1 MNANLESEILFIK
14 KIMNESRKSALD
26 NGKYYILWG
35 VLISIACFT
44 NYFNIKMGFDFNSNY
59 FWAVCILAG
68 WVTSIY
74 WGYKDSKKAKTYSA
88 ANKTIS
94 ALWASLGIAMLVIVV
109 AGKVS
114 GSISYASISPLIA
127 AVLGVGYFT
136 SGVMYSDKM
145 LKLMAFCWWGAS
157 AVMFNIKGV
166 EVLLANGIFLLVF
179 QVIPGLILFSK
190 WRKELSVNNDVTIE
204 NA

>member
-35 VLISIACFT
+35 VLISVACFA
-44 NYFNIKMGFDFNSNY
+44 NYFNNKLSLDFNPNY
-59 FWAVCILAG
+59 FWGVCILTG
-68 WVTSIY
+68 WIFSII
-74 WGYKDSKKAKTYSA
+74 WGYEDSKKAKTYSA
-88 ANKTIS
+88 GNKTVS

-157 AVMFNIKGV
+157 IVMFNISGV
-166 EVLLANGIFLLVF
+166 EVLLANGIFLLAF

-190 WRKELSVNNDVTIE
+190 WKKELTVVIE
-204 NA
+204 A

>member
-35 VLISIACFT
+35 VLISVACFA
-44 NYFNIKMGFDFNSNY
+44 NYFNNKMSLDFNPNY
-59 FWAVCILAG
+59 FWGACILAG
-68 WVTSIY
+68 WVFSIF

-145 LKLMAFCWWGAS
+145 LKIMAFCWWGAS
-157 AVMFNIKGV
+157 VVMFNIKGE
-166 EVLLANGIFLLVF
+166 EVLLANGIFLVAF

-190 WRKELSVNNDVTIE
+190 WKKELTVVE
-204 NA
+204 A

>member
-35 VLISIACFT
+35 VLISVACFA
-44 NYFNIKMGFDFNSNY
+44 NYFNNKMSLNFNPNY
-59 FWAVCILAG
+59 FWGVCILTG
-68 WVTSIY
+68 WIFSIF
-74 WGYKDSKKAKTYSA
+74 WGYTDSKKTKTYTA
-88 ANKTIS
+88 GNKTVS

-109 AGKVS
+109 TGKTS

-157 AVMFNIKGV
+157 VVMFNISGV
-166 EVLLANGIFLLVF
+166 EVLLANGIFLVAF

-190 WRKELSVNNDVTIE
+190 WKKELTVVE
-204 NA
+204 A

>member
-35 VLISIACFT
+35 VLISVACFA
-44 NYFNIKMGFDFNSNY
+44 NYFNNKMSLDFNPNY
-59 FWAVCILAG
+59 FWGVCILTG
-68 WVTSIY
+68 WVFSII

-157 AVMFNIKGV
+157 VVMFNISGV
-166 EVLLANGIFLLVF
+166 EVLLANGIFLLAF

-190 WRKELSVNNDVTIE
+190 WKKDLAVVE
-204 NA
+204 A

>member
-35 VLISIACFT
+35 VVISIACFA
-44 NYFNIKMGFDFNSNY
+44 NYFIIKLGFDFNSNY

-94 ALWASLGIAMLVIVV
+94 ALWASLGISMLVIVV

-114 GSISYASISPLIA
+114 GAISYASISPLIA

-145 LKLMAFCWWGAS
+145 LKIMAFCWWGAS
-157 AVMFNIKGV
+157 AAMFNIKGV